1 MSVTAS
7 DIPASPLSSDEL
19 YLVDSHCHLDRLHQG
34 GLSEQEMDDIV
45 AAARYNGVKRM
56 LTLPTTLD
64 DMPAVVALARRHPEI
79 VYALG
84 VHPLTPLETEPSLD
98 ELRALIERYEPVAIG
113 EIGLDYC
120 TNEQGDYRIA
130 PDIQRERL
138 VRHLVAATEARL
150 PVCIHTREAREDTLA
165 LLKAHTDPDV
175 GGVLHC
181 FTGDLEMAREAVR
194 MGFMISMSGIVTF
207 HSAEN
212 VRELARAIPLDRLL
226 IETDSPYLAPV
237 PFRGKMNQPAYVLE
251 VARCIADVR
260 GISVDEVIM
269 QTTANFHR
277 LFNRVSAA

>member
-7 DIPASPLSSDEL
+7 DIPTSPLSADEL
-19 YLVDSHCHLDRLHQG
+19 YLVDSHCHLDRLREG
-34 GLSEQEMDDIV
+34 GLSETEMDDVIT
-45 AAARYNGVKRM
+45 AARYNGVKRM
-56 LTLPTTLD
+56 LTLPTTLN
-64 DMPAVVALARRHPEI
+64 DMPGIVALARRYPEV

-84 VHPLTPLETEPSLD
+84 VHPLATVEEEPSIDQLM
-98 ELRALIERYEPVAIG
+98 ALIERYEPVAIG
-113 EIGLDYC
+113 EIGLDYGVD
-120 TNEQGDYRIA
+120 EQGAYRIA
-130 PDIQRERL
+130 PEVQCERL
-138 VRHLVAATEARL
+138 TRHLKVATQARL
-150 PVCIHTREAREDTLA
+150 PVCIHTREARDDTLA
-165 LLKAHTDPDV
+165 LLSAHTDPTV

-212 VRELARAIPLDRLL
+212 VRDLARAIPLDRLL

-237 PFRGKMNQPAYVLE
+237 PFRGKANQPAYVLE
-251 VARCIADVR
+251 VARRIADVR
-260 GISVDEVIM
+260 GISLDEVIM

>member
-1 MSVTAS
+1 MSVIGS
-7 DIPASPLSSDEL
+7 DIPASPLSSDAL
-19 YLVDSHCHLDRLHQG
+19 YLVDSHCHLDRLRQEG
-34 GLSEQEMDDIV
+34 MSETEMDDIV
-45 AAARYNGVKRM
+45 AAARYSGVKRM
-56 LTLPTTLD
+56 LTLPTVLD
-64 DMPAVVALARRHPEI
+64 DMPTLVTLARRYPEI

-84 VHPLTPLETEPSLD
+84 IHPLTALDEEPTLD
-98 ELRALIERYEPVAIG
+98 ELRVLIERYDPVAIG

-120 TNEQGDYRIA
+120 ADEQGQYRVS
-130 PDIQRERL
+130 PEVQRERL
-138 VRHLVAATEARL
+138 IRHLKVATEAQL

-165 LLKAHTDPDV
+165 LLKEHTSPAI

-181 FTGDLEMAREAVR
+181 FTGDIDMAREAIR

-237 PFRGKMNQPAYVLE
+237 PYRGKPNQPAYVLE
-251 VARCIADVR
+251 VARRIAEVR
-260 GISVDEVIM
+260 GISLDEVIM

-277 LFNRVSAA
+277 LFKRVSAA

>member
-1 MSVTAS
+1 MPVTAS

-19 YLVDSHCHLDRLHQG
+19 YLVDSHCHLDRLREG
-34 GLSEQEMDDIV
+34 GLSDTEMDDIIT
-45 AAARYNGVKRM
+45 AARYNGVKRM

-64 DMPAVVALARRHPEI
+64 DMPGVAALARRYPEV

-84 VHPLTPLETEPSLD
+84 IHPLATLEKEPSL
-98 ELRALIERYEPVAIG
+98 EQLQALIARYEPVAIG

-120 TNEQGDYRIA
+120 TDEQGEYRVA
-130 PDIQRERL
+130 PAVQRERL
-138 VRHLVAATEARL
+138 TRHLKAATEARL

-165 LLKAHTDPDV
+165 LLRAHTCPEI

-212 VRELARAIPLDRLL
+212 VRDLARAIPLDRLL

-237 PFRGKMNQPAYVLE
+237 PFRGKANQPAYVLE
-251 VARCIADVR
+251 VARCIAEVR
-260 GISVDEVIM
+260 GISLEEVIM